1 MRSAWLVFRLGSGAT
16 PMVSRCCHG
25 KINFGQSHVRTRM
38 EIENEYYKWDR
49 ENCQEALNV

>member
-1 MRSAWLVFRLGSGAT
+1 
-16 PMVSRCCHG
+16 MVSRCCHG